1 MNNRTVLISGAGIA
15 GQTLA
20 YWLAQHGLRPT
31 VVEHATAQR
40 SSGSP
45 VDVQGRA
52 VDVAERMGVMPCIR
66 EARTD
71 VTSMSFVNA
80 KGRRVGR
87 INMRALQQGGGNREV
102 ELPRGDLASILH
114 EASREDAEFLFDDSI
129 VAMSQDERG
138 VDVTFDRAD
147 PRRFDLVIGADG
159 LHSAVRRLVFGPES
173 DFVEHVGMYI
183 ATTQLDGPAER
194 PWDVVMHNT
203 PGRAVTIHPGRG
215 SALAAFMFRSQAV
228 PDFDYRDTEQHK
240 RLLAAA
246 FADSAWRVPEL
257 LNRVYAAGDLYFDS
271 VSRVRLPHWWH
282 GRVALLGD
290 AASCVS
296 LLGGGTSLAMGGRS
310 PSPTNWRPA
319 PATTSRHSAG
329 TRPGTVPWWTRGCA
343 TSGWASR
350 CSSRRPGLESWPA
363 TWPPGCGRWQPP
375 PEGCGSGCHDGHAH
389 GPRSRPGV
397 NLWISPADRLAI
409 HRPALAAPHSQ
420 DAQAIRAAATH
431 PGAP

>member
-20 YWLAQHGLRPT
+20 YWLAQHGFRPT

-52 VDVAERMGVMPCIR
+52 VDVAERMGVMPRIR
-66 EARTD
+66 EVGTD

-87 INMRALQQGGGNREV
+87 INMRALQQGGGSREV

-296 LLGGGTSLAMGGRS
+296 LLGGGTSLAMVGALTLADELAAS
-310 PSPTNWRPA
+310 PGDHESAFRRYEARHRTLVDPRLRNVGLGVSLLVPA
-319 PATTSRHSAG
+319 
-329 TRPGTVPWWTRGCA
+329 TRPGILARNLATRM
-343 TSGWASR
+343 
-350 CSSRRPGLESWPA
+350 WP
-363 TWPPGCGRWQPP
+363 
-375 PEGCGSGCHDGHAH
+375 
-389 GPRSRPGV
+389 V
-397 NLWISPADRLAI
+397 
-409 HRPALAAPHSQ
+409 
-420 DAQAIRAAATH
+420 AAAAFRRRLPRWSRARSPVQTRRKSVDQ
-431 PGAP
+431 PC